1 VQKPRLTNCI
11 LQLVMLSHGNS
22 IVRSLPKKID
32 SGWNPENAAAQ
43 ATGLRCVFGV
53 KAGEGGQLDCA
64 DFYDAELKRHN
75 ERLRAAAGVDV
86 RDRVLDIGCGAGQTT
101 REVARVAAEGGA
113 VGIDTSLEML
123 EVARRRS
130 HEAGLSNIAFEHGD
144 AQHHTF
150 LPASFDLCISRFG
163 VMFFADPAAAF
174 ANIARAM
181 RPGAR
186 LVWMV
191 WQSQERNAW
200 SGAIRQTFAPQTST
214 PTDTIKAFSLG
225 DPVVTT
231 ELLSTA
237 GFVSIDFTEVQEPVF
252 YGPDVDSAFN
262 AIVDLYLV
270 KDVLARNNEAPDKA
284 LQRLRDLLKA
294 HMTTEGVLFGS
305 SAWII
310 TAQKK

>member
-1 VQKPRLTNCI
+1 MESENTTRRRRLSDRNKPR
-11 LQLVMLSHGNS
+11 
-22 IVRSLPKKID
+22 
-32 SGWNPENAAAQ
+32 
-43 ATGLRCVFGV
+43 
-53 KAGEGGQLDCA
+53 EGGPLDRA

-75 ERLRAAAGVDV
+75 ERLHAAAGVDV

-101 REVARVAAEGGA
+101 REAARAAAEGGV

-123 EVARRRS
+123 EVARRRAD
-130 HEAGLSNIAFEHGD
+130 EARLSNIAFKHGD

-163 VMFFADPAAAF
+163 VMFFADPVAAF

-225 DPVVTT
+225 DPIVTT
-231 ELLSTA
+231 ELLNTA
-237 GFVSIDFTEVQEPVF
+237 GFVSVDFTEVQEPVF

-270 KDVLARNNEAPDKA
+270 KDALARNNEAPDKA
-284 LQRLRDLLKA
+284 LQRLRDLLEA
-294 HMTTEGVLFGS
+294 HMTTEGVLFDS

-310 TAQKK
+310 TAHKR